1 MITNEINISGKK
13 KMNKKRIAICFFGQT
28 RLFELIDHIY
38 SKWNDKSE
46 KYIFDFYVSTWDEF
60 DDKSSFDYF
69 VKSEFLNPKKIGIPR
84 DQGHTLLMSYSL
96 QRVNILKLDYELE
109 NNFVYDYVMYTR
121 SDVLMDFGDVLKV
134 LDEYVL
140 KNKELKI
147 LACSNIE
154 LHGEDWYLGSDF
166 LFMGTS
172 FSMDIHSSMYKY
184 YFMLKNEWNHRA
196 SGHAIHAS
204 YIKHND
210 IPVDKIKLSHHVVRP
225 RRDID
230 VIRKNIKDPDLVSI
244 VLINSREWKHLGGD
258 LMQSGSSV
266 INFKKGII

>member
-1 MITNEINISGKK
+1 MD
-13 KMNKKRIAICFFGQT
+13 KKRIAVCFYRQT

-69 VKSEFLNPKKIGIPR
+69 VKSEFLIPGKIGLSVGK
-84 DQGHTLLMSYSL
+84 GHTLLMAYLL

-109 NNFVYDYVMYTR
+109 NNFVYDYVVYTR
-121 SDVLMDFGDVLKV
+121 SDVLMDFGGVLKV

-147 LACSNIE
+147 LACSDIE

-184 YFMLKNEWNHRA
+184 YYMLDNKFNSRLG
-196 SGHAIHAS
+196 GHTIHATH
-204 YIKHND
+204 IKHNN
-210 IPVDKIKLSHHVVRP
+210 ISFERIRLSHCLVRP
-225 RRDID
+225 GRDINL
-230 VIRKNIKDPDLVSI
+230 IRKNIKDPNLLSLV
-244 VLINSREWKHLGGD
+244 LNNSREWKHLRGD
-258 LMQSGSSV
+258 LIESGSSV
-266 INFKKGII
+266 VNFKKGIV